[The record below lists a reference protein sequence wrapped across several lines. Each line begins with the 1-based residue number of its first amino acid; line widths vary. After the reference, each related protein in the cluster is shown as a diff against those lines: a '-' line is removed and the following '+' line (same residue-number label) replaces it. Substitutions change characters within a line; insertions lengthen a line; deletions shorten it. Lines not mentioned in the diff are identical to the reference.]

1 MIFENSTLY
10 LQNTTSGNAT
20 DCREI
25 PMVVP
30 STVLVAL
37 SIMGCIF
44 NLFATFLFKH
54 HKHVLGKMMIFFSI
68 NDLILMVLFGPSYL
82 CWLGY
87 FPYKYF
93 IMRFTWIGSMLW
105 ACCFAH
111 ALYISVKFG
120 EECLTNSLLKKYVCS
135 SLILSAV
142 FASLI
147 QIFPIDAKTY
157 FWSTKLFAVVII
169 TCFLCCA
176 VCYIAALKILR
187 HHQGKIH
194 LELLLYPLILLICEL
209 PLLTITANSLLTG
222 KPQPS
227 GLFYNM
233 AEQFFLSRGIWNS
246 LSYGLS
252 SKIRNGFKILCRREN
267 RQQQKR
273 PSESQ
278 FSLITHTDFSG
289 SQIRRVTTLKDP
301 NFILKYSCI
310 NSQDSRVS
318 LLTSI

>member
-1 MIFENSTLY
+1 MNFENASSNST
-10 LQNTTSGNAT
+10 NTTSHYSSLSPGIT
-20 DCREI
+20 EI
-25 PMVVP
+25 T
-30 STVLVAL
+30 SNVLIIL
-37 SIMGCIF
+37 SILGCSF

-54 HKHVLGKMMIFFSI
+54 HKHVLGKMTIFFSI

-105 ACCFAH
+105 ACCLAH
-111 ALYISVKFG
+111 ALYTSVKFG
-120 EECLTNSLLKKYVCS
+120 EESLTNSLLKKYACS

-209 PLLTITANSLLTG
+209 PLLTITVNSSLTG
-222 KPQPS
+222 NLQLS
-227 GLFYNM
+227 GLFYDM
-233 AEQFFLSRGIWNS
+233 AKLFFLSRGILNS
-246 LSYGLS
+246 FAYGLS
-252 SKIRNGFKILCRREN
+252 SKIRAGFKALCRRGNKEQET
-267 RQQQKR
+267 RLL
-273 PSESQ
+273 ESQ

-301 NFILKYSCI
+301 NFILKYS
-310 NSQDSRVS
+310 SLDSRES
-318 LLTSI
+318 RETLPHKFK